1 MINHQKLLRL
11 IKSNISP
18 LDAINKDLTFRYM
31 KQDHLLWVYSK
42 RKNKNITYH
51 FLVSEDEKYIH
62 PLGKNTKRGEE

>member
-1 MINHQKLLRL
+1 
-11 IKSNISP
+11 
-18 LDAINKDLTFRYM
+18 M